1 MLTGEGH
8 APNNARMPLELFT
21 IGHSTHSAEEF
32 VALLQQHEI
41 GLLADIRR
49 FPGSR
54 KYPHFNR
61 ENLEPT
67 LQQVGIEY
75 RWLEALGGRRNKA
88 KEITVDNSGLRNA
101 SFKNY
106 ADYMQT
112 PEFRE
117 AIDELL
123 SLAATKRTA
132 YMCSESVFWRC
143 HRRLVSDY
151 LLALGHAVWHIM
163 PTGDLRPHTL
173 TEGAHVYRGRVTYP
187 AGDARQSRLAFD

>member
-1 MLTGEGH
+1 
-8 APNNARMPLELFT
+8 MPLELFT

-32 VALLQQHEI
+32 VALIQQHEI

-61 ENLEPT
+61 ENLESIL
-67 LQQVGIEY
+67 LQAGIEY

-88 KEITVDNSGLRNA
+88 KNIAVDNSGLRNA

-112 PEFRE
+112 PEFRAALE
-117 AIDELL
+117 ELL
-123 SLAATKRTA
+123 ALAKHKRTA

-151 LLALGHAVWHIM
+151 LLGLGHAVWHIM
-163 PTGDLRPHTL
+163 PTGALRPHTL
-173 TEGAHVYRGRVTYP
+173 TDGAHVSRGSVTYP
-187 AGDARQSRLAFD
+187 AGDVRQSRLAFD

>member
-1 MLTGEGH
+1 
-8 APNNARMPLELFT
+8 MPLELFT

-41 GLLADIRR
+41 GLIADIRR

-54 KYPHFNR
+54 KFPQFNQ

-67 LQQVGIEY
+67 LQQAGIEY
-75 RWLEALGGRRNKA
+75 RWLEGLGGRRNKA
-88 KEITVDNSGLRNA
+88 KQVTVDNGGLRNA

-112 PEFRE
+112 PEFRA
-117 AIDELL
+117 AIEELL
-123 SLAATKRTA
+123 ALAKQKRIA

-151 LLALGHAVWHIM
+151 LLALGHSVQHVM

-173 TEGAHVYRGRVTYP
+173 TEGAHIAAGQVTYP
-187 AGDARQSRLAFD
+187 SGDARQARLAFE

>member
-1 MLTGEGH
+1 
-8 APNNARMPLELFT
+8 MPLELFT

-32 VALLQQHEI
+32 VALLEQHKI

-61 ENLEPT
+61 ENLESI
-67 LQQVGIEY
+67 LQQAGIEY
-75 RWLEALGGRRNKA
+75 RWLEELGGRRNKA
-88 KEITVDNSGLRNA
+88 KQVAVDNGGLRNA

-112 PEFRE
+112 PEFRA
-117 AIDELL
+117 AIEKLL
-123 SLAATKRTA
+123 ALATQKRTA

-173 TEGAHVYRGRVTYP
+173 TEGAQVSRGNVTYP
-187 AGDARQSRLAFD
+187 SGDARQSRLAFD